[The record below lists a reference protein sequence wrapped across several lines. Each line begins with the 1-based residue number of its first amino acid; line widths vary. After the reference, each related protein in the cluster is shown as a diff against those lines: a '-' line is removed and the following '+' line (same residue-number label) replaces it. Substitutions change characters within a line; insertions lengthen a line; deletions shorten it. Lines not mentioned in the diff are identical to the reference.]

1 MFGSKLKDDEKPKIK
16 LKVTRP
22 SSTYTEGETVEGKIL
37 ITGIRRKINS
47 LSIKA
52 LGTFAPSMTPKV
64 TEVVPQLTKLHKM
77 TLFEYENNLVNDY
90 VVSGSVKKSFK
101 FKLESNHGK
110 PMFETYYGYMFAT
123 KYVVYANCKV
133 DDSQEG
139 QAKVEIQLRSYV
151 NWSNTGGS
159 AFSEA
164 TYSSGVRKSCRFT
177 WFQSSNKARLNE
189 HQYRQR
195 H

>member
-22 SSTYTEGETVEGKIL
+22 SSTYCEGEFVEGKIL

-47 LSIKA
+47 LSIQSM
-52 LGTFAPSMTPKV
+52 GTFAPSNNQKV
-64 TEVVPQLTKLHKM
+64 TEVVPQITKLQKM
-77 TLFEYENNLVNDY
+77 HLFDFEKSLVTDY

-101 FKLESNHGK
+101 FKLEGNPGK

-133 DDSQEG
+133 DDNQEG
-139 QAKVEIQLRSYV
+139 QAKVEIQIRSYV
-151 NWSNTGGS
+151 
-159 AFSEA
+159 
-164 TYSSGVRKSCRFT
+164 
-177 WFQSSNKARLNE
+177 
-189 HQYRQR
+189 R
-195 H
+195 HILT